1 MEKLEWRTERRKV
14 KDLLFY
20 KYNPRTIHEGRKS
33 ILEKGITAFNLV
45 EIPAIDTDNIIIAG
59 NQRVS
64 VLLSLG
70 RGEEE
75 IDVRVPNRKLTEEEF
90 KEYNLRS
97 NVSIGEWDWDILKN
111 YSQDEL
117 LQVGIPEIDL
127 SKNWE
132 NELSVEDDHFNIAK
146 ALEEVKT
153 NPTAKPNDIYQLG
166 THKLICGDALDPS
179 TFKRLV
185 GDIKVSYINCD
196 PPYNI
201 KLDYSKGVGN
211 NGNYGG
217 QEKDKR
223 TDDEYKSFIKTA
235 LQNCLSV
242 ASPDVHFFYWCDEKY
257 VFLLQE
263 LYKELSIE
271 NKRLCI
277 WIKNNQSTTPKN
289 AFNKMTEYCVYG
301 TRGKPYLN
309 DMLRNLNEIMN
320 KEVSSGNRAHDDIM
334 DMLNIW
340 LVDRLPSGEY
350 KHPTMKPPQLYEKAM
365 RRCTKIGDYILD
377 CFAGS
382 GSQLIAAE
390 QLKRK
395 ALLVEKDPTFV
406 DLILFRYEQLT
417 GIKPVKLD

>member
-1 MEKLEWRTERRKV
+1 MEKLEWRTEKRKV
-14 KDLLFY
+14 KDLQFY
-20 KYNPRTIHEGRKS
+20 KYNPRTIQEARKS
-33 ILEKGITAFNLV
+33 ILKKGITAFNLV
-45 EIPAIDTDNIIIAG
+45 EIPAIDVGNVIIAG
-59 NQRVS
+59 NQRIA

-97 NVSIGEWDWDILKN
+97 NVSIGDWDWDILKN

-132 NELSVEDDHFNIAK
+132 NELSVEDDHFNVAK
-146 ALEEVKT
+146 ALEDVKT
-153 NPTAKPNDIYQLG
+153 NPTAKTGDLYHLG

-179 TFKRLV
+179 TFKRLA

-196 PPYNI
+196 PPFNI
-201 KLDYSKGVGN
+201 KLDYSKGIGN
-211 NGNYGG
+211 ASNYGG

-223 TDDEYKSFIKTA
+223 TDDEYKLFLKTA
-235 LQNCLSV
+235 IQNCLSV
-242 ASPDVHFFYWCDEKY
+242 AGPDSHFFYWCDEKY

-263 LYKELSIE
+263 LYKVLSIE

-277 WIKNNQSTTPKN
+277 WIKNNQSATPRN

-301 TRGKPYLN
+301 SRGKPYLN

-340 LVDRLPSGEY
+340 LVDRLPSSEY
-350 KHPTMKPPQLYEKAM
+350 QHPTMKPPQLYEKAM

-377 CFAGS
+377 CFGGS

-406 DLILFRYEQLT
+406 DLILLRYEQLT
-417 GIKPVKLD
+417 GIKPVKIS

>member
-1 MEKLEWRTERRKV
+1 MEKLEWRTEKRNV

-20 KYNPRTIHEGRKS
+20 KYNPRTVQDGRKS

-45 EIPAIDTDNIIIAG
+45 EIPAIDTDNIIVAG
-59 NQRVS
+59 NQRIAA
-64 VLLSLG
+64 LLSLG

-132 NELSVEDDHFNIAK
+132 NELSVEDDHFDVAK
-146 ALEEVKT
+146 ALEEVKA
-153 NPTAKPNDIYQLG
+153 NQTAKNGDIYHLG

-185 GDIKVSYINCD
+185 GDIKISYINCD
-196 PPYNI
+196 PPFNI

-211 NGNYGG
+211 KSNYGG

-223 TDDEYKSFIKTA
+223 TYDEYKLFLKTA
-235 LQNCLSV
+235 IQNSLSV
-242 ASPDVHFFYWCDEKY
+242 AGPDTHFFYWCDEKY

-309 DMLRNLNEIMN
+309 DMVRNLNEIMN

-340 LVDRLPSGEY
+340 LVDRIPASEY
-350 KHPTMKPPQLYEKAM
+350 QHPTMKPPQLYEKAM

-377 CFAGS
+377 CFGGS

-406 DLILFRYEQLT
+406 DLILLRYEQLT
-417 GIKPVKLD
+417 GIKPVKLS